1 MQRQPP
7 TNDQQCIVHVF
18 AVLHDGAVLSV
29 NRSIS
34 IVRAQMNQEK
44 HALEKSVL
52 WTKRK
57 DLTEPLSIILATSPP
72 CLPPAVSQTDL
83 FAT

>member
-1 MQRQPP
+1 MQCQPP
-7 TNDQQCIVHVF
+7 TNDQQHTLHVF
-18 AVLHDGAVLSV
+18 AVLPDTAVRSV

-34 IVRAQMNQEK
+34 IVKAKVNQGK
-44 HALEKSVL
+44 HVLDKSIL
-52 WTKRK
+52 WKKRK
-57 DLTEPLSIILATSPP
+57 DLSEPLSVILAASPP